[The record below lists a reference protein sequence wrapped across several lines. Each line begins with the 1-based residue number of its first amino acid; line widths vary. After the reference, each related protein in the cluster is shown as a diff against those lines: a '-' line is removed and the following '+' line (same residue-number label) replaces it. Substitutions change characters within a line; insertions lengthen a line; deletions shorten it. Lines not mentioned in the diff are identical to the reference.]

1 MMSEEKKPNR
11 ISAHYATD
19 EDYKRMNFYTI
30 GTLYRAQNS
39 APYACGESPTIS
51 RITHRD
57 DNTPDLPL
65 ILRTRSTLQSA
76 QRVSLN

>member
-1 MMSEEKKPNR
+1 MSEEKKAFR
-11 ISAHYATD
+11 KFIATD

-30 GTLYRAQNS
+30 GTLYRAPNS

-76 QRVSLN
+76 KRVSLN